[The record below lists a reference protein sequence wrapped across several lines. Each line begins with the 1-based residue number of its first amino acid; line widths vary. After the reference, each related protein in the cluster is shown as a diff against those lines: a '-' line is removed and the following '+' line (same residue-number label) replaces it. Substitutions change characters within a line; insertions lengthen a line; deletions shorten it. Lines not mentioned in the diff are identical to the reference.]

1 MPGDSPNGTW
11 KIVAMLALGGTLGG
25 GAGTLTGALAQED
38 RVRTIV
44 AASPEIA
51 VIKAIQ
57 QEIRQDVEA
66 LAVEQKVTGDK
77 VSEVDRKLDRLL
89 FIVEQNGDPSR

>member
-1 MPGDSPNGTW
+1 
-11 KIVAMLALGGTLGG
+11 MLALGGTLGG

-44 AASPEIA
+44 SSSPEIA

-57 QEIRQDVEA
+57 QEIRQDVEEISA
-66 LAVEQKVTGDK
+66 RQRETGDK
-77 VSEVDRKLDRLL
+77 VIDVDRKLDRLL
-89 FIVEQNGDPSR
+89 FIAEQGGGNPSH

>member
-1 MPGDSPNGTW
+1 MPGDQPNGTW

-38 RVRTIV
+38 RVRSIV
-44 AASPEIA
+44 SASPEIA

-57 QEIRQDVEA
+57 QEIRQDVEELGVDQRA
-66 LAVEQKVTGDK
+66 TGDK
-77 VSEVDRKLDRLL
+77 VIEVDRKLDRLL
-89 FIVEQNGDPSR
+89 FIAEQGRDPSG

>member
-1 MPGDSPNGTW
+1 MPGDQPNGTW
-11 KIVAMLALGGTLGG
+11 KVIAMLALGGTLGG

-38 RVRTIV
+38 RIRTIV
-44 AASPEIA
+44 SASPEIA

-66 LAVEQKVTGDK
+66 LSIDQKATGAK

-89 FIVEQNGDPSR
+89 FIAERDGDHSR